1 MENMYK
7 LNLHDSIKFSESGL
21 YILRVPGGWIYLQDR
36 ANSMGTDLMCFVPF
50 NNEFQESELIA
61 PPEQPNNGMEL
72 TSAPQSAGSVKYEI
86 ALCVFQDYKAFCD
99 ECESNYMPFPEF
111 CKKHIDVGA

>member
-1 MENMYK
+1 MAAQTLSEYFIEYRNGVNPVTGEQRLYK
-7 LNLHDSIKFSESGL
+7 DITDQMIWDAAIKAAEEK
-21 YILRVPGGWIYLQDR
+21 
-36 ANSMGTDLMCFVPF
+36 F
-50 NNEFQESELIA
+50 NPS
-61 PPEQPNNGMEL
+61 NNGMEL

>member
-72 TSAPQSAGSVKYEI
+72 TSAPQSAVCTYHKKPGYPCPLPREYECGEKPCQ
-86 ALCVFQDYKAFCD
+86 LPLT
-99 ECESNYMPFPEF
+99 M
-111 CKKHIDVGA
+111 CKLSSGVGA

>member
-1 MENMYK
+1 MDYVLTMEFKSIPEHSVLFANMCK
-7 LNLHDSIKFSESGL
+7 HSAEQL
-21 YILRVPGGWIYLQDR
+21 VATGG
-36 ANSMGTDLMCFVPF
+36 
-50 NNEFQESELIA
+50 LIA
-61 PPEQPNNGMEL
+61 LGPCDIRECAAEQPNNGMEL